1 MVLGVSIQAA
11 SVCPKKSTDPIH
23 LEEGGAAVIMP
34 TAARL
39 RKDPDFVDSAAG

>member
-1 MVLGVSIQAA
+1 MVFGVSILMPLNGLDL
-11 SVCPKKSTDPIH
+11 VEVIN
-23 LEEGGAAVIMP
+23 LEEGGAAVILQ

>member
-1 MVLGVSIQAA
+1 MVLGVSIQGAWVA
-11 SVCPKKSTDPIH
+11 ETPGELIH
-23 LEEGGAAVIMP
+23 FEEGGAAVIML

>member
-1 MVLGVSIQAA
+1 MVSGGVNPNDDEA
-11 SVCPKKSTDPIH
+11 SRKFALPVHI
-23 LEEGGAAVIMP
+23 EEGGAAVINL

>member
-1 MVLGVSIQAA
+1 MVFGVSILRPVTALDLAEVINLQ
-11 SVCPKKSTDPIH
+11 
-23 LEEGGAAVIMP
+23 EGGAAVILR

>member
-1 MVLGVSIQAA
+1 MVFGVSILVPLNVLDLAE
-11 SVCPKKSTDPIH
+11 VIN
-23 LEEGGAAVIMP
+23 LEEGGAAVILQ